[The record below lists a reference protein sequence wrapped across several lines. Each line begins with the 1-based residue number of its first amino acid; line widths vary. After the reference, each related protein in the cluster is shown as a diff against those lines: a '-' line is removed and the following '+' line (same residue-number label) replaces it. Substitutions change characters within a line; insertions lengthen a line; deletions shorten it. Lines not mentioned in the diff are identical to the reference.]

1 MAKEKEQKK
10 EVSKKDTKKATA
22 KKETKKSI
30 FKSISSY
37 FKGVKKEVSR
47 IRWTKG
53 KDLLKYSITY
63 NEKRMVCSKYNKWA

>member
-47 IRWTKG
+47 IPGSTRK
-53 KDLLKYSITY
+53 
-63 NEKRMVCSKYNKWA
+63 CSVS

>member
-37 FKGVKKEVSR
+37 FKGEKKEVSR
-47 IRWTKG
+47 IRWTTG
-53 KDLLKYSITY
+53 KALLK
-63 NEKRMVCSKYNKWA
+63 